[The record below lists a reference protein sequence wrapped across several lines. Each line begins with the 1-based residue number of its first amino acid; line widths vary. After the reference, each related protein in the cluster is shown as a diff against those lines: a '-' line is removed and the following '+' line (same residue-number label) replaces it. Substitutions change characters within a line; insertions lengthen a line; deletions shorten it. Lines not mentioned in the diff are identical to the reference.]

1 MHYPFT
7 LFNCI
12 TAAVLIAT
20 LLMFRHRFAGDFR
33 ANWPLGYY
41 AAVGSYSAGFAGSL
55 NPFWVAAGAACAVV
69 IRLGVYPRGVRF
81 AELLPLAYVA
91 WRCVALLLMW

>member
-12 TAAVLIAT
+12 TGAILIAT
-20 LLMFRHRFAGDFR
+20 VLMPWRRFAGNLR

-41 AAVGSYSAGFAGSL
+41 AVIGGYSGGFSGSL
-55 NPFWVAAGAACAVV
+55 NPFWVAAGAACAVA
-69 IRLGVYPRGVRF
+69 IRFGVYPERLRF
-81 AELLPLAYVA
+81 AELLPLGYVA
-91 WRCVALLLMW
+91 WRCVALLMMW